1 MSSQSNRKLIVFSDL
16 DGTLLDHDSYRWDD
30 AMNALQLLEKQNIPV
45 IFNTSKT
52 LREVREIQETT
63 GIRHPF
69 ISENGMVTSIPAG
82 YFPDIE
88 KDTHLVHGLPYKG
101 IRRLLNKL
109 RLEYGF
115 EFTGF
120 GDCDKSTVAELTG
133 LLPFEAAYACDRKAS
148 EPLIWRDSDA
158 ALVQFK
164 YLLQKEG
171 LNLTRGG
178 RFYHVSGN
186 GNKGMAARKLLERFR
201 ACDPDYSWVSIGL
214 GDGLN
219 DLPMLE
225 VVDYPVLVRAEHHSV
240 PDTSHLSS
248 IFYTTGTGPRG
259 WNEAI
264 TRLLTN

>member
-1 MSSQSNRKLIVFSDL
+1 MSSNTNRKLIVFTDL
-16 DGTLLDHDSYRWDD
+16 DGTLLDHESYRWDD
-30 AMNALQLLEKQNIPV
+30 AMQALQLLEEQDIPV

-52 LREVREIQETT
+52 IREVREIQETT

-82 YFPDIE
+82 YFQDIE
-88 KDTHLVHGLPYKG
+88 KDTHLVHGLPYKS
-101 IRRLLNKL
+101 IRRLLSQL

-120 GDCDKSTVAELTG
+120 GDCNRVQVAELTG

-148 EPLIWRDSDA
+148 EPVIWQDSDV
-158 ALVQFK
+158 ALVQFEH
-164 YLLQKEG
+164 LLQNEG
-171 LNLTRGG
+171 LSLTRGG
-178 RFYHVSGN
+178 RFHHVSGK
-186 GNKGMAARKLLERFR
+186 GNKGLAAKKLLERFR
-201 ACDPDYSWVSIGL
+201 AWNPGCQWMSIGL
-214 GDGLN
+214 GDGIN

-225 VVDYPVLVRAEHHSV
+225 VVDYPVLVRAEHYSV

-248 IFYTTGTGPRG
+248 VFHTAGTGPRG